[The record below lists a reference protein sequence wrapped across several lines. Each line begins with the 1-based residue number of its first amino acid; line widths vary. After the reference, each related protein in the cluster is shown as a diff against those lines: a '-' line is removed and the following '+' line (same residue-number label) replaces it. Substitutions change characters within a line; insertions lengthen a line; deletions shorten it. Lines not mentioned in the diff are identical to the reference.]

1 MKRMIS
7 FLLAC
12 CLMWGV
18 FPFSGFQA
26 KAATTNPLPF
36 TDVTDDAW
44 YKDAVAYVWENDLFS
59 GTCRQAL
66 ARVWG

>member
-26 KAATTNPLPF
+26 KAATTNPLAF
-36 TDVTDDAW
+36 TAVTDDAW
-44 YKDAVAYVWENDLFS
+44 
-59 GTCRQAL
+59 
-66 ARVWG
+66 